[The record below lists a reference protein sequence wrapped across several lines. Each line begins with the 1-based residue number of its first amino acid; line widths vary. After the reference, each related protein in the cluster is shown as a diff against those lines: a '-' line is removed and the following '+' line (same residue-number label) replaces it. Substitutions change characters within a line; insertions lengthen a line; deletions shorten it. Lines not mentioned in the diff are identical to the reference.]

1 MSVVKACFLLQY
13 VSFAETQKH
22 HHKLCKKIRQLS
34 RNIWGPKTRKKISP
48 SKRVFSQAF
57 SIEEHPP
64 SFFDLQEIEHQDCP
78 VASTRYVLWTPPSS
92 FLGIAVL
99 ICKPRLSS
107 LQASDCDRHKPQ
119 MDTRLQIIKYITST
133 SQMCGSSG
141 RPDVLACQ

>member
-1 MSVVKACFLLQY
+1 MFSSTIYVLCRNPEASPQIVQKNLPIVK
-13 VSFAETQKH
+13 
-22 HHKLCKKIRQLS
+22 KLFEVQRLE
-34 RNIWGPKTRKKISP
+34 KKISP

-78 VASTRYVLWTPPSS
+78 VASTRYVLWTPPPPSS
-92 FLGIAVL
+92 FLGISVL